1 MKNIDLKEINDRLN
15 NSAYTNYDYVNL
27 IDNSIDYMKKILILF
42 KSKVIEKYP
51 DVNNRPKDLQERIFK
66 IDELLDKD
74 KYIKL

>member
-66 IDELLDKD
+66 INELLDKD
-74 KYIKL
+74 K

>member
-51 DVNNRPKDLQERIFK
+51 DVNNCPKDLQERIFK

-74 KYIKL
+74 K

>member
-1 MKNIDLKEINDRLN
+1 
-15 NSAYTNYDYVNL
+15 
-27 IDNSIDYMKKILILF
+27 MKKILILF

-74 KYIKL
+74 K

>member
-74 KYIKL
+74 K

>member
-66 IDELLDKD
+66 IDELLNKD
-74 KYIKL
+74 K

>member
-1 MKNIDLKEINDRLN
+1 MKEINDRLN

-66 IDELLDKD
+66 IDELLNKD
-74 KYIKL
+74 K

>member
-15 NSAYTNYDYVNL
+15 DSAYTNYDYVNL

-66 IDELLDKD
+66 IDELLNKD
-74 KYIKL
+74 K

>member
-74 KYIKL
+74 KQIKL

>member
-15 NSAYTNYDYVNL
+15 NSAYANYDYVNL

-74 KYIKL
+74 K